1 MKNIEKIKFICGITL
16 LTFAILAGLIFY
28 LESFKIAKS
37 LLNYGKLSAIFEGGW
52 LGESGGGASNVPI
65 FLGLCGLS
73 GAYLLGSIKPI
84 KKENKVN
91 LEKE

>member
-1 MKNIEKIKFICGITL
+1 MKNIEKIKFICGIIL
-16 LTFAILAGLIFY
+16 IIFAILGGLIFY
-28 LESFKIAKS
+28 LESFKVAKS

-52 LGESGGGASNVPI
+52 LNESGGGASNVPI

-84 KKENKVN
+84 KTEKKVN
-91 LEKE
+91 STEE